1 MTFEEAKKRIAD
13 CVKLCTD
20 DYNRYEDEFMRGES
34 AAYKN
39 ALAILK
45 RVNEPVGNPDK
56 LTLKELARELRK
68 LFRFKYLTVSPDS
81 CGCPSLIYCWNIR
94 PAYRAEGRMWLTS
107 MEGAPTIVTH
117 LEAWHLEM
125 DLDLS
130 EYRDENGNVDYSK
143 CIVEV
148 E

>member
-20 DYNRYEDEFMRGES
+20 DYNRYEDEFMRGEA

-39 ALAILK
+39 ALATLDLI
-45 RVNEPVGNPDK
+45 EPSGNPDK
-56 LTLKELARELRK
+56 MTLKEFMDFLRK
-68 LFRFKYLTVSPDS
+68 LFHFRWLTVDK
-81 CGCPSLIYCWNIR
+81 
-94 PAYRAEGRMWLTS
+94 EGWLRMWVCKSGYEPPRYTEDGWTTYAVSKTYALLDIIPES
-107 MEGAPTIVTH
+107 
-117 LEAWHLEM
+117 LRF
-125 DLDLS
+125 DLS
-130 EYRDENGNVDYSK
+130 EYKDEDGNIDYSK